1 MTRQIAISDLAMNEE
16 TLAAVEAVSDKT
28 ACEACDVCGARLTR
42 PISVRGAI
50 VGGECAK
57 ALRGLLL
64 LRRDAREAARSGRDD
79 FGWAGIY
86 ERERARLPN
95 HARVLDA
102 I

>member
-1 MTRQIAISDLAMNEE
+1 MNSGRAYIHLMP
-16 TLAAVEAVSDKT
+16 TTMSDKT

-50 VGGECAK
+50 VGSECAK
-57 ALRGLLL
+57 VLRDLLL
-64 LRRDAREAARSGRDD
+64 VRRDAREAARSGRDN

-86 ERERARLPN
+86 ESARARFPN